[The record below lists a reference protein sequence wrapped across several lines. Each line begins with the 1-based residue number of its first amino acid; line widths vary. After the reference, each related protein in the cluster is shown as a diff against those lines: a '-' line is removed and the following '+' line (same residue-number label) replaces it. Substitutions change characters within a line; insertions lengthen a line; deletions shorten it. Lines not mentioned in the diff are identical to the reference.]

1 MSTSRLTRLAL
12 LSASASL
19 VVVGLSGCSWAV
31 LDETRPG
38 IPTPTA
44 SEGGSG
50 ADESVVGGDAA
61 FQSGDCGGRDIV
73 VTANGAQLV
82 LTGECSSLTIRGD
95 SATVTVQSVGT
106 IDMDSD
112 TSVVVVERDAESA
125 SLTGDANSLTVV
137 GLDSLTVDGDTN
149 TVIATRLDAVELA
162 GDTNTVTWDEGTTTP
177 LDRGSVNT
185 LIAP

>member
-1 MSTSRLTRLAL
+1 MSTSRLSRLAL
-12 LSASASL
+12 LAASASL

-31 LDETRPG
+31 LDEARPG
-38 IPTPTA
+38 VPTPTA
-44 SEGGSG
+44 SDGGAG

-73 VTANGAQLV
+73 VTADEAQLV
-82 LTGECSSLTIRGD
+82 LTGECASLTIRGD
-95 SATVTVQSVGT
+95 SVTVSVQSVGR

-112 TSVVVVERDAESA
+112 TSVVVVEEDAESA
-125 SLTGDANSLTVV
+125 SIAGDANSLTVV
-137 GLDSLTVDGDTN
+137 GLDALTIVGDTN
-149 TVIATRLDAVELA
+149 TVIATRLDAVEIA